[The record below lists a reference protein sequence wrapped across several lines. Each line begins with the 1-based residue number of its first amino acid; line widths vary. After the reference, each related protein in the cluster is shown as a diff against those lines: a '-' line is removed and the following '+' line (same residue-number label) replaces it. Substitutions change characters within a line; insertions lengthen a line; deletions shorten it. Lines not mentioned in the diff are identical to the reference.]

1 MSFIPL
7 TCNDISRNIGNNLG
21 CSNDEN
27 IYCGIISK
35 HVGIQDTSQ
44 IISIALRKQAAFV
57 AYIRF
62 ND

>member
-1 MSFIPL
+1 MS
-7 TCNDISRNIGNNLG
+7 DISRNIGNNLG

-35 HVGIQDTSQ
+35 HVGIQETSQ